1 MTSTVK
7 NLLAMELKSNNRV
20 PEQDLDNRRRLVKD
34 NGIVSNELRKWIP
47 TVESLSQKI
56 GKVPLKNIQVRNSQ
70 IKQVHSYI
78 MTPAVKMFRPASV
91 NWKSTD
97 RVNEPP
103 LFLLSQWTNAFSAMN
118 ILSSLEGRH
127 FFLVSS
133 IHNIEDFF

>member
-1 MTSTVK
+1 MSCV
-7 NLLAMELKSNNRV
+7 
-20 PEQDLDNRRRLVKD
+20 
-34 NGIVSNELRKWIP
+34 NESPPSK
-47 TVESLSQKI
+47 VFHKKI
-56 GKVPLKNIQVRNSQ
+56 GKVPLKIIQVRNSQ

-97 RVNEPP
+97 GVNEPP